1 MNSCKI
7 CKNSSGNTVHIARE
21 MMFGFRDQFEYLECA
36 QCGCVQLLN
45 VPQNMARYYPENYYS
60 FENHGWAKT
69 LLRHRWSAYAYG
81 RFSFPGAIVSRVFF
95 PNRAMMS
102 VKRLGPALEA
112 RILDVG
118 CGSGR
123 LLLDLQYLG
132 FQCLAGVDPFLKKEL
147 AYPGGL
153 TVHKRQLD
161 QLTGQYDLIMLH
173 HSFEHMDNPSSVMRA
188 LVGLLSPKGTV
199 ILRIPVASSYG
210 WRHFGVD
217 WINLDAPRHLFLH
230 TQTSIK
236 LLAETAGLV
245 IKQIVHEGDDGVFWA
260 SEAYAQD
267 IPMSDPRF
275 PFNSLPKR
283 LAGWRRL
290 CDFRSRAEEL
300 NRKGQAV
307 QVCFYLG
314 RPNSP
319 EIRQ

>member
-45 VPQNMARYYPENYYS
+45 VPQNMARYYPESYYS
-60 FENHGWAKT
+60 FEKHGWAKT

-132 FQCLAGVDPFLKKEL
+132 FKHLTGVDPFLEREL
-147 AYPGGL
+147 TYPGGL
-153 TVHKRQLD
+153 TIHKKQLD
-161 QLTGQYDLIMLH
+161 RLTGHYDLIMLH
-173 HSFEHMDNPSSVMRA
+173 HSYEHMDNPASVMRT
-188 LVGLLSPKGTV
+188 LGGLLSPNGTV
-199 ILRIPVASSYG
+199 IVRIPVASSYG
-210 WRHFGVD
+210 WEHFGINWV
-217 WINLDAPRHLFLH
+217 NLDAPRHLFLH
-230 TQTSIK
+230 TQQSIE
-236 LLAETAGLV
+236 LLAKEAGLALNQV
-245 IKQIVHEGDDGVFWA
+245 VHEGDDGVFWA
-260 SEAYAQD
+260 SEAYASD
-267 IPMSDPRF
+267 IPLSDPRF
-275 PFNSLPKR
+275 PYNSLRKR
-283 LAGWRRL
+283 LFGWRGL
-290 CDFRSRAEEL
+290 CDYRKRAEEL
-300 NRKGQAV
+300 NREAQADLVCIYLGQAN
-307 QVCFYLG
+307 QAKI
-314 RPNSP
+314 RP
-319 EIRQ
+319 